1 MRLDRVS
8 GATTRRGQGLARELA
23 AKAPQMTANVTALA
37 TLEASLASGQRA
49 DDAEAVRRFEEADN
63 FRHSVEAIGIMIL
76 RAGGLEPDPGRSREL
91 MHQWFDLGSVQE
103 SLEEARNRWGALARG
118 PASPR

>member
-1 MRLDRVS
+1 MRLDQCI
-8 GATTRRGQGLARELA
+8 RRDRSTGTGLARELA

-37 TLEASLASGQRA
+37 TLEASLASGNHA

-118 PASPR
+118 PSSPQ